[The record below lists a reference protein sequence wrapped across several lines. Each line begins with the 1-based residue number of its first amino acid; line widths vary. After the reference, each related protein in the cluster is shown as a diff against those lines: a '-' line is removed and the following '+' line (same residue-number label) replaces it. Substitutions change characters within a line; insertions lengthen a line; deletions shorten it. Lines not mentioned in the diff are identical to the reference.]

1 MLFLEYEVNRQD
13 QQGEADE
20 MVVGERLVLEE
31 QQHEKG
37 EDRQRQELLDHL
49 ELPKVER
56 ASVVEEA
63 DPVGRHHEAILDKG
77 DAPAEQDDQWQR
89 ELAEPCRAL
98 QLQVT
103 VPRERH
109 EHIRTDQQ

>member
-1 MLFLEYEVNRQD
+1 MLFLEYEVHRQD
-13 QQGEADE
+13 QQAETDE
-20 MVVGERLVLEE
+20 MVVGEGLVLEE
-31 QQHEKG
+31 QKHEDG
-37 EDRQRQELLDHL
+37 EDCQRQELLDHL

-89 ELAEPCRAL
+89 
-98 QLQVT
+98 
-103 VPRERH
+103 
-109 EHIRTDQQ
+109 